1 MKKNEDMSI
10 IKAHARRNIFI
21 NIALIITTLILIGTC
36 VFLGTYA
43 LPWDQVVLYVSIA
56 ILLGVVA
63 FLMFLIKKINTNV
76 VKMMAKAQ
84 IADDPELEEV
94 GINKLGISLD
104 KITKKLKGD
113 MSDLYQT
120 EAKISGLSHEINR
133 LLEKANSL
141 TITDKLTGLYNL
153 KYYEEYLNEELKR
166 AAMYERPCSIIGFD
180 VDNLDVYLKK
190 LGGNIK
196 NKVLKKIAGILRESA
211 RDIDKVARCKDT
223 TFCIILPE
231 INKREAYAFAEKLR
245 KTVANESMLDAKS
258 VIKDTKITVS
268 AGIVANPIDGDIAE
282 ELNNKLYRAIEQA
295 KKGKGNKAIMF
306 PG

>member
-1 MKKNEDMSI
+1 MNR
-10 IKAHARRNIFI
+10 HARRNIFT
-21 NIALIITTLILIGTC
+21 NIGLVIIMLILVGACI
-36 VFLGTYA
+36 FLGTYA
-43 LPWDQVVLYVSIA
+43 LSWDKVVLYVSIA
-56 ILLGVVA
+56 ILLVVIA

-76 VKMMAKAQ
+76 VKMMAKAK
-84 IADDPELEEV
+84 IADDPELKEV
-94 GINKLGISLD
+94 GIDELSVSLN

-133 LLEKANSL
+133 LLEKANAL

-153 KYYEEYLNEELKR
+153 KHYEESLNEELKR

-196 NKVLKKIAGILRESA
+196 NKVLKKIAVILRENV

-223 TFCIILPE
+223 IFCVILPE
-231 INKREAYAFAEKLR
+231 INKKEAYALAEKIR
-245 KTVANESMLDAKS
+245 KAVAIESIPDAKS

-282 ELNNKLYRAIEQA
+282 ELNSKLYRTIEQV
-295 KKGKGNKAIMF
+295 KKGKGNKAVMF

>member
-1 MKKNEDMSI
+1 MKRSEDMSI
-10 IKAHARRNIFI
+10 TKAHAHRNIFI
-21 NIALIITTLILIGTC
+21 NIALVIIMLILIGAF

-43 LPWDQVVLYVSIA
+43 LSWDQVVLYVSIA
-56 ILLGVVA
+56 ILLGVIA
-63 FLMFLIKKINTNV
+63 FLMFLIKKINTNI
-76 VKMMAKAQ
+76 VKMMAKAK
-84 IADDPELEEV
+84 IADDPELKEV
-94 GINKLGISLD
+94 GMDELSVSLD
-104 KITKKLKGD
+104 KITKKLRGD

-120 EAKISGLSHEINR
+120 EAKISGLSYEINR
-133 LLEKANSL
+133 LLEKTNSL

-196 NKVLKKIAGILRESA
+196 NKVIKKIAGILKENA

-223 TFCIILPE
+223 IFCIILPE
-231 INKREAYAFAEKLR
+231 INKKEAYALAEKVR
-245 KTVANESMLDAKS
+245 KAVANESIPDAKS

-268 AGIVANPIDGDIAE
+268 AGIVANPIDGDVAE
-282 ELNNKLYRAIEQA
+282 ELNNKLYRAMEQA
-295 KKGKGNKAIMF
+295 KKGKGNKVIMF

>member
-21 NIALIITTLILIGTC
+21 NIALIITTLILIGAS

-43 LPWDQVVLYVSIA
+43 LSWDQVVLYVSIA
-56 ILLGVVA
+56 ILLGVIA

-76 VKMMAKAQ
+76 VKMMAKAK

-94 GINKLGISLD
+94 GIDKLGISLD

-153 KYYEEYLNEELKR
+153 KYYEEYLNEELRR

-223 TFCIILPE
+223 TFCMILPE
-231 INKREAYAFAEKLR
+231 INKKEAYAFAEKVR
-245 KTVANESMLDAKS
+245 KTVANESMPDAKS

-268 AGIVANPIDGDIAE
+268 AGIVANPVDGDIAE

-295 KKGKGNKAIMF
+295 KKGGGNKATMF

>member
-1 MKKNEDMSI
+1 MKKREDMSI
-10 IKAHARRNIFI
+10 TKVHARHP
-21 NIALIITTLILIGTC
+21 ALLIIIMLILINAC
-36 VFLGTYA
+36 IFLGTYA
-43 LPWDQVVLYVSIA
+43 LSWDKVVLYVSIA
-56 ILLGVVA
+56 ILLGVIA

-76 VKMMAKAQ
+76 VRMMAKAK
-84 IADDPELEEV
+84 IADDPELKEV
-94 GINKLGISLD
+94 GIDELGVSLD

-153 KYYEEYLNEELKR
+153 KYYEEYLNEELRR
-166 AAMYERPCSIIGFD
+166 AAMYERPCSMIGLD

-190 LGGNIK
+190 LGGNVK
-196 NKVLKKIAGILRESA
+196 NKVLKQIAGILRENV

-223 TFCIILPE
+223 IFCIILPE
-231 INKREAYAFAEKLR
+231 INKKEAYALAEKVR
-245 KTVANESMLDAKS
+245 KAVANESIPDTKS
-258 VIKDTKITVS
+258 IIKDTKITVS
-268 AGIVANPIDGDIAE
+268 AGIVANPIDGDIVE

-295 KKGKGNKAIMF
+295 KKERGNKVVMF

>member
-1 MKKNEDMSI
+1 
-10 IKAHARRNIFI
+10 
-21 NIALIITTLILIGTC
+21 
-36 VFLGTYA
+36 
-43 LPWDQVVLYVSIA
+43 
-56 ILLGVVA
+56 
-63 FLMFLIKKINTNV
+63 
-76 VKMMAKAQ
+76 
-84 IADDPELEEV
+84 
-94 GINKLGISLD
+94 
-104 KITKKLKGD
+104 
-113 MSDLYQT
+113 
-120 EAKISGLSHEINR
+120 
-133 LLEKANSL
+133 
-141 TITDKLTGLYNL
+141 
-153 KYYEEYLNEELKR
+153 
-166 AAMYERPCSIIGFD
+166 MYERPCSIIGFD

-295 KKGKGNKAIMF
+295 KKGGGNKATMF